1 MKRKAAVERAG
12 RREENVPEVRASKGS
27 DCTLRDSRPARSK
40 MAGST
45 PPSPMP
51 KLPFSTASGGAA
63 APDADALPASYEAG
77 LQELE
82 QLVSELESGQL
93 PLDRLLG
100 SYQRGAALLAFCRDR
115 LQAVEDQIK
124 VLDAGSLKAW
134 AAE

>member
-1 MKRKAAVERAG
+1 M
-12 RREENVPEVRASKGS
+12 
-27 DCTLRDSRPARSK
+27 
-40 MAGST
+40 
-45 PPSPMP
+45 PSSP
-51 KLPFSTASGGAA
+51 ASGGAAA

>member
-1 MKRKAAVERAG
+1 
-12 RREENVPEVRASKGS
+12 
-27 DCTLRDSRPARSK
+27 
-40 MAGST
+40 
-45 PPSPMP
+45 MP
-51 KLPFSTASGGAA
+51 KVPSSPTSPTPADVPA
-63 APDADALPASYEAG
+63 APGSPDTGALPASYEAG

-82 QLVSELESGQL
+82 QLVTALESGQL
-93 PLDRLLG
+93 PLDQLLG